1 MKDKKSILVIGDIM
15 LDVCIKGAANRLS
28 PEAPCPVLEDC
39 QSPSFSLGGA
49 ANVAWQISAS
59 TFDVHL
65 CGCIGE
71 DHEGD
76 RVNELISEAGIH
88 SHLIID
94 KDCHSTRK
102 VRFLTKDNRQLLRV
116 DRDCSYNP
124 TPEDFTPILRDLENS
139 RYDIVA
145 FSDYNKGFLT
155 DELCQSIIRLC
166 HQKGIPVVVD
176 LKKSYTQYA
185 GATVIKG
192 NQKEITCLCNSL
204 QIEAKDNSTKL
215 ASICETLQCGA
226 TVMTAGGE
234 GIYGYSTK
242 EGYMSLSASK
252 IPIFDVTGAGD
263 VVTAFIVMQ
272 LLENG
277 TSFNEILTF
286 ANKAAEK
293 KISQPGELPI
303 SIEEIKRNRKQV
315 DLAYLKGVCKDKKV
329 VFTNGCFDVIHAG
342 HISLL
347 NRAKNYGD
355 ILVVAVNSDA
365 SVKRLKG
372 DKRPVN
378 TLNDRI
384 SVLSSISCIDYLLVF
399 DDDTPLSLIKT
410 LKPNVLIKGG
420 DYKISDIIGADFI
433 QANGGEV
440 YSLQLYENLSSTNI
454 LMYLSHE

>member
-1 MKDKKSILVIGDIM
+1 MKGRPKILVIGDIM

-39 QSPSFSLGGA
+39 QSPSYSLGGA

-59 TFDVHL
+59 NFDVHL
-65 CGCIGE
+65 YGCIGE
-71 DHEGD
+71 DGEGN
-76 RVNELISEAGIH
+76 RANELISEAGIH

-94 KDCHSTRK
+94 IGCQTTRK

-124 TPEDFTPILRDLENS
+124 TPNDFAPILHDLDTMG
-139 RYDIVA
+139 YDIAV

-155 DELCQSIIRLC
+155 DELCQSIISLC
-166 HQKGIPVVVD
+166 RQKGIPVVVD
-176 LKKSYTQYA
+176 LKKSYTKYT

-192 NQKEITCLCNSL
+192 NQKEIDWLCNSL
-204 QIEAKDNSTKL
+204 QIAITDIPTKL
-215 ASICETLQCGA
+215 ASICESLQCGIV
-226 TVMTAGGE
+226 VMTAGEE
-234 GIYGYSTK
+234 GIYGYSTE

-252 IPIFDVTGAGD
+252 ISIFDVTGAGD

-272 LLENG
+272 LLENN
-277 TSFNEILTF
+277 TSFNEILSF

-293 KISQPGELPI
+293 KVSQPGKLPI
-303 SIEEIKRNRKQV
+303 SIEDVKRNHKLV
-315 DLAYLKGVCKDKKV
+315 DLTYLKGMCKNKKV

-372 DKRPVN
+372 ERRPVN
-378 TLNDRI
+378 ILNDRI
-384 SVLSSISCIDYLLVF
+384 LVLSSISCVDYILVF
-399 DDDTPLSLIKT
+399 DDDTPLSLIKA
-410 LKPNVLIKGG
+410 LKPDVLVKGG
-420 DYKISDIIGADFI
+420 DYKISDIIGSDYI
-433 QANGGEV
+433 QACGGEV
-440 YSLQLYENLSSTNI
+440 YSIPLYENLSSTNI
-454 LMYLSHE
+454 LMHLRHE